1 MSVALRAI
9 ACIGFAA
16 LIAAPAAANAQV
28 LYKWID
34 KDGKSQYSDHPP
46 KNFSGEVT
54 RIESE
59 SYPAPRVIPRA
70 PPPEAPVA
78 EAPKRETAGDA
89 SKQRRELRA
98 RLTAELAQARE
109 RYDAAKAAMDNGGNP
124 QDDERQVVQQRFDR
138 VQSGR
143 SNCRLAPGADGKT
156 IAICPAI
163 VPNDAYYDRIKQL
176 EEALKQAESALAA
189 AEEAYRRGVD

>member
-1 MSVALRAI
+1 MTVRAA
-9 ACIGFAA
+9 ACVCFAS
-16 LIAAPAAANAQV
+16 LIAVSTAAVAQV

-34 KDGKSQYSDHPP
+34 RDGKAQYSDHPP

-54 RIESE
+54 RIEAE
-59 SYPAPRVIPRA
+59 SYPAPRVIPRP

-78 EAPKRETAGDA
+78 ESAKRETAGDA
-89 SKQRRELRA
+89 SKKRRELRA
-98 RLTAELAQARE
+98 KLTTELAHARE
-109 RYDAAKAAMDNGGNP
+109 RYDAAKAALDEGANP

-138 VQSGR
+138 VQAGR
-143 SNCRLAPGADGKT
+143 SNCRLAKGADGRT

-176 EEALKQAESALAA
+176 EEALKQAQAALAA